1 MKPLDRITV
10 LVTRPQAQAESLA
23 LAIEKEGGIAI
34 RAPMLIIGRLKDDQ
48 TASQLVAG
56 LADFDIAIFVS
67 KNAAECGVEIVE
79 EQGQPLD
86 GLKIFAVGL
95 GTAGRLRELGVAEVE
110 TPSSEFSSE
119 GLLRLDGLAE
129 AQVTD
134 KRILIFRGTDGR
146 GHLAKTL
153 ERRGAEVVYCECYER
168 RKPEI
173 VLVDIL
179 KDYDVKVPDIGIATS
194 IEALDNLAKKIEDE
208 GIDHLF
214 DMPMLVVSSRVGQEV
229 ESFGFTNAPLI
240 VEKPTDESIIK
251 QLINWANDEI

>member
-56 LADFDIAIFVS
+56 LTDFDIAIFVS

-129 AQVTD
+129 ALVQLLSSAGQRRTFGAAARRRAR
-134 KRILIFRGTDGR
+134 KFFSATRLKKPLMEILEEARSQSVE
-146 GHLAKTL
+146 
-153 ERRGAEVVYCECYER
+153 ERSG
-168 RKPEI
+168 
-173 VLVDIL
+173 
-179 KDYDVKVPDIGIATS
+179 
-194 IEALDNLAKKIEDE
+194 
-208 GIDHLF
+208 
-214 DMPMLVVSSRVGQEV
+214 MPSAR
-229 ESFGFTNAPLI
+229 
-240 VEKPTDESIIK
+240 
-251 QLINWANDEI
+251 